1 MSEASANESVHHLEA
16 QRRANRDAVEALGR
30 APYGARTDGLV
41 SLAEAVALH
50 DPGADEH
57 HAEHAKDEGFVDRRP
72 RVRVAGRVMLY
83 RDNGKLIWMNLR
95 DATADLQVAVSKRD
109 CVGTG
114 FDVAKATDLGDL
126 LVVEGPLMKTRA
138 GEVTV
143 WASSVTP
150 ASKCLV
156 PPPEKHAG
164 LADHETRYRRR
175 YVDMWANPKTTKT
188 FALRSRIV
196 AEIRRYLSER
206 GFLEVET
213 PMLQTQAGGA
223 AARPFVTHMN
233 ALDLSL
239 FMRIAPELYLKRL
252 LVGGMPRVFEIN
264 RNFRNEGLDK
274 QHNPEFTML
283 ELYEAFGNYDTVT
296 ALTEDLIRSL
306 ARTAKAMRDL
316 NPLRKPVFGGGKYA
330 GYSIGQVMDVDQPFI
345 WNLLEHLELHRQNL
359 PLDVLGALYR
369 AKTSSTPLDALRPE
383 VDSDSAASSA
393 ELVLEF
399 DPLRIRIDY
408 GKAFA
413 RVTYAELFER
423 GLGFPMS
430 DIARVH
436 AEARTRGVKTVSE
449 RGERIDDIFIIN
461 DLFETFAEPL
471 LLDAAGYGGQPVWI
485 MDYPAQLSPLTR
497 AKVDDPTIAERA
509 DLFIAGMEI
518 GPHYTELNDPDIQAA
533 RFREQLAGVD
543 DEESTFRNF
552 DEDFVT
558 ALKVG
563 MPPAGGMG
571 LGIDRLMMLLANQP
585 TIRDVILFPLMRPV
599 GQRSEQAPG
608 E

>member
-1 MSEASANESVHHLEA
+1 MSQASESEPVHHLEA
-16 QRRANRDAVEALGR
+16 QRRSNRDAVAALGR
-30 APYGARTDGLV
+30 PPYGSRTDGLV
-41 SLAEAVALH
+41 SLAGAQDLH
-50 DPGADEH
+50 DPKADEH
-57 HAEHAKDEGFVDRRP
+57 HAAHGKDEGFVDRRP
-72 RVRVAGRVMLY
+72 RIRVAGRVMLY

-95 DATADLQVAVSKRD
+95 DATGDLQVAVSKRD
-109 CVGTG
+109 CDEIG
-114 FDVAKATDLGDL
+114 FGVAKSTDMGDL

-138 GEVTV
+138 GELTV
-143 WASSVTP
+143 WASSVSP

-175 YVDMWANPKTTKT
+175 YVDMWSNPETTRT

-196 AEIRRYLSER
+196 AEIRGFLADR

-233 ALDLSL
+233 ALDLAL
-239 FMRIAPELYLKRL
+239 YMRIAPELYLKRL
-252 LVGGMPRVFEIN
+252 LVGGLPRVFEIN

-296 ALTEDLIRSL
+296 ALTEDLVRM
-306 ARTAKAMRDL
+306 A
-316 NPLRKPVFGGGKYA
+316 A
-330 GYSIGQVMDVDQPFI
+330 GI
-345 WNLLEHLELHRQNL
+345 
-359 PLDVLGALYR
+359 
-369 AKTSSTPLDALRPE
+369 
-383 VDSDSAASSA
+383 AASIRAGEDGVEA
-393 ELVLEF
+393 EGPVLAF
-399 DPLRIRIDY
+399 GDLRIDY
-408 GKAFA
+408 GKPFA

-423 GLGFPMS
+423 GLGFAMS
-430 DIARVH
+430 DAARVH
-436 AEARTRGVKTVSE
+436 AEAKARGIKTVNE
-449 RGERIDDIFIIN
+449 RGERIDEIFVIN

-471 LLDAAGYGGQPVWI
+471 LLDAAGYGGQPVWV
-485 MDYPAQLSPLTR
+485 MDYPASLSPLTR

-571 LGIDRLMMLLANQP
+571 LGIDRLMMLLADQP
-585 TIRDVILFPLMRPV
+585 TIRDVILFPLMRPI
-599 GQRSEQAPG
+599 GPREDDTPSR
-608 E
+608 